1 MNDAVFSGAVQ
12 FASRVEHLHPRRFC
26 LFIGKRL
33 ARAAHRGLHL
43 CFAATVTLGFLY
55 VGANALFR
63 RYNVGHCYP
72 FNRNCSY
79 SCETLILPKG
89 GAFV

>member
-1 MNDAVFSGAVQ
+1 
-12 FASRVEHLHPRRFC
+12 
-26 LFIGKRL
+26 
-33 ARAAHRGLHL
+33 LHL